1 METKILIEPLS
12 ERLFMKSAA
21 GHLTFADSRALMIFA
36 DDLPVYPSDRPELI
50 TTQKYLVLESGDM
63 LPYDVEDI
71 QGVSFTKSEFEHIPR
86 KREQVLKMLYGYIS
100 EYYTIDVDI
109 EYLAEQMYEIMK
121 EMGFYNFNEY
131 HNDVI
136 TMFTSLQ
143 NEEIQSSNNN
153 HETQIDKQ

>member
-12 ERLFMKSAA
+12 ERLFMKSAD
-21 GHLTFADSRALMIFA
+21 GHLTFADSRALMVFA

-143 NEEIQSSNNN
+143 NEEIQSSNDN

>member
-36 DDLPVYPSDRPELI
+36 DDLPVYPSERPELI
-50 TTQKYLVLESGDM
+50 TTQIYLVLENGDM

-86 KREQVLKMLYGYIS
+86 KREQVLKMLYEYIS
-100 EYYTIDVDI
+100 EYYAIDEDI
-109 EYLAEQMYEIMK
+109 EYLADQIYEIMK

-131 HNDVI
+131 HKDVI

-143 NEEIQSSNNN
+143 NEELQSSDDN
-153 HETQIDKQ
+153 HETQVDEQ

>member
-12 ERLFMKSAA
+12 ERLFMKSAD
-21 GHLTFADSRALMIFA
+21 GHLTFADSRALMVFA

-71 QGVSFTKSEFEHIPR
+71 QGVSFTKGEFEHMPR
-86 KREQVLKMLYGYIS
+86 KREQVLKMLYDYIS
-100 EYYTIDVDI
+100 EYHALDEDI
-109 EYLAEQMYEIMK
+109 EYLADQIYDIMK

-131 HNDVI
+131 HEDVI
-136 TMFTSLQ
+136 KTTKEPTRLEPTLPKF
-143 NEEIQSSNNN
+143 
-153 HETQIDKQ
+153 